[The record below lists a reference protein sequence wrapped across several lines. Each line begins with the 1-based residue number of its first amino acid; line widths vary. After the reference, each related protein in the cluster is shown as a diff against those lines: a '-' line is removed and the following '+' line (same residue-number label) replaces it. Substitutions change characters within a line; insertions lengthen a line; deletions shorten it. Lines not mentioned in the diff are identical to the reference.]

1 MRKLLCTGLP
11 MYLSV
16 GVRIGVS
23 AAGVSIGVSLRF
35 FFYFSISSFPQN
47 SFALPFLAGVALVIL
62 LASAN
67 ISMCE
72 RRQHQHASSP
82 CLCSAYVCVCVH
94 RCVCVADFYW
104 RLSMC
109 LWGRVGGWV
118 LCKVPTV
125 SLKSLDPNGW
135 GAGAKM
141 ARTAEE
147 SPVCRSITIWLNGAL
162 LKLLGTLSHF
172 CIIPPDDPRGAI
184 GLIEWKCVCF
194 WCTRTF
200 IPLRKSGSLNMNITT
215 TKVKQVKECRN
226 SPVDTTITWKLVR
239 KVSM

>member
-1 MRKLLCTGLP
+1 MARRLVLHFWSIQGLFRIVFNENPFIFITEMRKLLCTGLP

-94 RCVCVADFYW
+94 RCVCVADFY
-104 RLSMC
+104 
-109 LWGRVGGWV
+109 
-118 LCKVPTV
+118 
-125 SLKSLDPNGW
+125 
-135 GAGAKM
+135 
-141 ARTAEE
+141 
-147 SPVCRSITIWLNGAL
+147 
-162 LKLLGTLSHF
+162 
-172 CIIPPDDPRGAI
+172 
-184 GLIEWKCVCF
+184 
-194 WCTRTF
+194 
-200 IPLRKSGSLNMNITT
+200 
-215 TKVKQVKECRN
+215 
-226 SPVDTTITWKLVR
+226 
-239 KVSM
+239 